1 MHAKRAGIALLLSIS
16 LLGLFTACNSSSLAQ
31 SSGKMNVVAAEN
43 FYGDI
48 AKQVGGEHV
57 NVSSVLSDPNVDPHE
72 YESSV
77 ENGKAVATAQL
88 VIQNG
93 GGYDEWMKK
102 LLDAS
107 PNDNRSVVTAFDIA
121 PQKLPDNEHVW
132 YSPQNVKVI
141 ASSIAT
147 VLKKQDA
154 AHAADYDANLKK
166 FDDSLQALEQ
176 KISKIKSK
184 YAGTPV
190 GLTETIF
197 LYQTGPMGLDV
208 KTPGELQKAI
218 AEGNDPPAN
227 TVAIANNQITH
238 GEIKVL
244 IYNEQTNTP
253 ITSKLQRDAQ
263 SKNIPIVPVTET
275 MPQGKTYQSWQL
287 DQMNS
292 LEQALK
298 SSTSK

>member
-1 MHAKRAGIALLLSIS
+1 MALLLSIF

-31 SSGKMNVVAAEN
+31 SAGKLNVVAAEN

-57 NVSSVLSDPNVDPHE
+57 NVSSILSDPNVDPHE

-107 PNDNRSVVTAFDIA
+107 PNDSRSVITAFDIA
-121 PQKLPDNEHVW
+121 KSLPNNEHVW
-132 YSPQNVKVI
+132 YSPQNVKII
-141 ASSIAT
+141 ANSIAT
-147 VLKKQDA
+147 ALKKQDA
-154 AHAADYDANLKK
+154 THAADYDANLKK

-176 KISKIKSK
+176 KISEIKSK

-253 ITSKLQRDAQ
+253 ITSKLQKDAQ

-287 DQMNS
+287 DQMSS

-298 SSTSK
+298 ASTGK

>member
-1 MHAKRAGIALLLSIS
+1 MHAKRAGMALLLSIS

-57 NVSSVLSDPNVDPHE
+57 NVSSILSDPNVDPHE

-93 GGYDEWMKK
+93 GGYDEWIKK

-121 PQKLPDNEHVW
+121 QKLPDNQHVW

-147 VLKKQDA
+147 ALKKQDA
-154 AHAADYDANLKK
+154 THAANYDANLKK
-166 FDDSLQALEQ
+166 FDDSLQTLEQ
-176 KISKIKSK
+176 KISEIKSK

-190 GLTETIF
+190 GLTEAIF

-238 GEIKVL
+238 GEVKVL
-244 IYNEQTNTP
+244 IYNAQTNTP

-263 SKNIPIVPVTET
+263 SKNIPIAPVTET

-298 SSTSK
+298 TNTGK

>member
-31 SSGKMNVVAAEN
+31 SSGKTNVVAAEN

-72 YESSV
+72 YESNV

-147 VLKKQDA
+147 ALKKQDA
-154 AHAADYDANLKK
+154 THAADYDANLKK

-176 KISKIKSK
+176 KISEIKSQ

-218 AEGNDPPAN
+218 AEGNDPPR
-227 TVAIANNQITH
+227 TRSPS
-238 GEIKVL
+238 
-244 IYNEQTNTP
+244 P
-253 ITSKLQRDAQ
+253 ITRSRMARSKFLSTMSR
-263 SKNIPIVPVTET
+263 PIRP
-275 MPQGKTYQSWQL
+275 
-287 DQMNS
+287 S
-292 LEQALK
+292 LA
-298 SSTSK
+298 SSSGMRRARTFPLCL

>member
-48 AKQVGGEHV
+48 AKQIGGEHV

-93 GGYDEWMKK
+93 DGYDEWMKK

-147 VLKKQDA
+147 ALKKQDA
-154 AHAADYDANLKK
+154 THAADYDVNLKK

-176 KISKIKSK
+176 KISEIKSQ
-184 YAGTPV
+184 YVGTPV

-263 SKNIPIVPVTET
+263 SKKIPIVPVTET

-298 SSTSK
+298 ASTSK